1 MNGRGTI
8 GVVDYGMGN
17 LRSVSKALESLGFPT
32 VVSGDP
38 AALAACAGIV
48 LPGVGA
54 FRDCMGNLGR
64 QGLLPFL
71 DDVLAGGRPF
81 LGICL
86 GLQVLFSESEEFGRH
101 RGIGFFPGKVVRFP
115 SGMRDGDPGGGGVPL
130 KVPHMGW
137 NRLDIVADHPV
148 FRGIPAGSYF
158 YFVHSYYVVPEESS
172 AVIGT
177 TTYGLPFAAAVGKGN
192 RVAVQF
198 HPEKSQ
204 GAGLAVL
211 ANFGR
216 LCAEAGGGLRGPGKE
231 EKGARWL
238 SR

>member
-1 MNGRGTI
+1 MTDNGVI

-32 VVSGDP
+32 VVSGSP
-38 AALAACAGIV
+38 EALSRCAGIV

-54 FRDCMGNLGR
+54 FRDCMKNLGR
-64 QGLLPFL
+64 QGLLPL
-71 DDVLAGGRPF
+71 LADVLGENRPF

-101 RGIGFFPGKVVRFP
+101 EGIGFFPGKVVRFP
-115 SGMRDGDPGGGGVPL
+115 SGLREAPPGGEACAL

-137 NRLDIVADHPV
+137 NRVDVTMDHPV
-148 FRGIPAGSYF
+148 FRGIPSGSHF
-158 YFVHSYYVVPEESS
+158 YFVHSYYVEPEDPSIVACRTS
-172 AVIGT
+172 
-177 TTYGLPFAAAVGKGN
+177 YGVSFAAAVGKGN
-192 RVAVQF
+192 LMAVQF

-211 ANFGR
+211 SNFGR
-216 LCAEAGGGLRGPGKE
+216 LCREAGG
-231 EKGARWL
+231 
-238 SR
+238 SRAGNREGG

>member
-1 MNGRGTI
+1 MKEGDSI

-17 LRSVSKALESLGFPT
+17 LRSVSKALESLGFP
-32 VVSGDP
+32 VIVSGSP
-38 AALAACAGIV
+38 AKLSRCAGIV

-54 FRDCMGNLGR
+54 FRDCMKNLDR
-64 QGLLPFL
+64 QGFLPFL
-71 DDVLAGGRPF
+71 ADVLGEGRPF

-101 RGIGFFPGKVVRFP
+101 EGIGFFPGKVVRFP
-115 SGMRDGDPGGGGVPL
+115 SGLRETGPGGREMVL

-137 NRLDIVADHPV
+137 NRVDVIMDHPV
-148 FRGIPAGSYF
+148 FQGIPAGSYF
-158 YFVHSYYVVPEESS
+158 YFVHSYYVEPEDPSCVACRSS
-172 AVIGT
+172 
-177 TTYGLPFAAAVGKGN
+177 YGLSFASAVGKEN
-192 RVAVQF
+192 QVAVQF

-216 LCAEAGGGLRGPGKE
+216 LCLGAGDMTRAAGGEKRGM
-231 EKGARWL
+231 
-238 SR
+238 